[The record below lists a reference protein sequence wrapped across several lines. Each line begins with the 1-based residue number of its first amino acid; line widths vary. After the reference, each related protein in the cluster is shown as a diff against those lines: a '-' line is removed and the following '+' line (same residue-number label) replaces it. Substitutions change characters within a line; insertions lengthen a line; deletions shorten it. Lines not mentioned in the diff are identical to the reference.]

1 MLAWF
6 VRRTCLV
13 RCTVICFGLFGLFGG
28 YLTSD
33 TLMYCRL
40 RASDLKF
47 IAVVYLSAGTVLAQ
61 TNNRINHE
69 RKKKETTIA
78 KRERNIATEI
88 YNIKIL
94 HIKEYVYI
102 YK

>member
-1 MLAWF
+1 
-6 VRRTCLV
+6 
-13 RCTVICFGLFGLFGG
+13 
-28 YLTSD
+28 
-33 TLMYCRL
+33 MYCRL

-69 RKKKETTIA
+69 RKKKKKETTIA